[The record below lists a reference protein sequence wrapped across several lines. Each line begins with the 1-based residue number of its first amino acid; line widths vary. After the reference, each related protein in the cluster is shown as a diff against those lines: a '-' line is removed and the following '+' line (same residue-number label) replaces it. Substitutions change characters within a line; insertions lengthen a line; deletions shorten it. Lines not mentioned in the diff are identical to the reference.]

1 MKNPSSW
8 SHFRV
13 VDVVNNNS
21 CVEFQGEERKGAGC
35 AIQACGLKWFFLMH
49 LLKIQ
54 KLSVAVLF
62 WYSLFLSFP
71 N

>member
-1 MKNPSSW
+1 MKNSSSW

-13 VDVVNNNS
+13 VFVVNNNS
-21 CVEFQGEERKGAGC
+21 GAESQGEGRKGAGC
-35 AIQACGLKWFFLMH
+35 AIQACGLKWFFLTH

-54 KLSVAVLF
+54 KLSVGVLF
-62 WYSLFLSFP
+62 WNSLFLSFP